1 MNETEAVL
9 SSHIHLLKM
18 RCKKSLFMMDLI
30 LYLALTTPNV
40 TLCKFTQQRT

>member
-1 MNETEAVL
+1 MIEIEAGL
-9 SSHIHLLKM
+9 LSHIHPLRM